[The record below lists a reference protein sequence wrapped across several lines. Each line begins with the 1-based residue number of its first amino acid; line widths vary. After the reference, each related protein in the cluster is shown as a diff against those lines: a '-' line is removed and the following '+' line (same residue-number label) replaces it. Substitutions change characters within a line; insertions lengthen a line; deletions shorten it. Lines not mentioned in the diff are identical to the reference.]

1 MKKVLFCAG
10 LLGLMASCADQDLDG
25 VAGNSGKVEGITF
38 EMAEA
43 DTRIQYD
50 KDGSTWN
57 PFWYAEQD
65 RVSIWANGVNK
76 GFPTVSSTAAYGR
89 WTALSATATYKATKS
104 EAKAAFTSV
113 DDVNMLTFIDGTK
126 DAKFFAVYPATTE
139 SMTTQTGRGT
149 TPDTLQISNLF
160 NGLESQNIES
170 AKGANPAM
178 VMIAHTTAKRANV
191 YDAVG
196 EKVALSFN
204 YVTPIL
210 KFGTSGLDATYQNAF
225 GKLREIQV
233 QNTGYQDPSGD
244 ATKDIAAP
252 ALVYGNGATLQVDTL
267 NWTSAIK
274 PATTSSSSPNNITVT
289 LNNGAGLAWSDEALA
304 PVVVAITDHSAF
316 SATKPDTLKSM
327 LVFENIDLADKGA
340 NGDQDGR
347 YLSSSLTPSSN
358 FKAITFNLSKYPWLV
373 TKNTTANTRTLFVNS
388 GNLADIFTVDAT
400 GNVKWTDTQ
409 ATSGLVAPTEIET
422 VVIKS
427 GVVIANA
434 DFTKLNKMINIK
446 HLTIED
452 LPTVPANAFKSLA
465 NLKTLRLLN
474 TTTIANANA
483 IASTA
488 ALDSIVM
495 PEYKFEDEAIN
506 AAFLKKTSLRY
517 LDMGAEV
524 MNAGFPARGLS
535 LEGFALLYEVKVKDG
550 IKVGANAFKDCALL
564 EKVNGRVDIVGSY
577 AFANCAKLTAI
588 NISSQD
594 VLSGSFSGCTLLK
607 TIKVNGGNFVP
618 TSVGSEAFK
627 NATKINVDL
636 ASATTIGASAF
647 EGATALTGIKHTG
660 ETVNVLRVAA
670 ATISENAFKNC
681 TAIDYIYFVN
691 ATSVKNGILSGV
703 TVKEIK
709 FGEKFSVATA
719 LAAGT
724 FGTITDTKLFVA
736 PGQEGVSGN
745 ILTTGTGSG
754 ARTFQFGQIIEE
766 PKY

>member
-25 VAGNSGKVEGITF
+25 VAGNSDKAEGITF
-38 EMAEA
+38 ETAEA

-50 KDGSTWN
+50 KDGNSWN

-76 GFPTVSSTAAYGR
+76 GFPTTSSATYGR
-89 WTALSATATYKATKS
+89 WNALSAKATYKATKS
-104 EAKAAFTSV
+104 EAKAAFTSI
-113 DDVNMLTFIDGTK
+113 DDTNMLTFINGSK

-139 SMTTQTGRGT
+139 NMAA
-149 TPDTLQISNLF
+149 TPADDTLRISNLF
-160 NGLESQNIES
+160 NGLETQNIKS

-178 VMIAHTTAKRANV
+178 VMIAHATAKRANA

-210 KFGTSGLDATYQNAF
+210 KFGTSGLDKTYQNAF
-225 GKLREIQV
+225 GKLKEIQV
-233 QNTGYQDPSGD
+233 SNTGYKDPSGD

-267 NWTSAIK
+267 NWKSTIK
-274 PATTSSSSPNNITVT
+274 PSATPSSSANEITVT
-289 LNNGAGLAWSDEALA
+289 LNGSAGLAWSDEALA

-327 LVFENIDLADKGA
+327 LVFENIDLADKGQ

-358 FKAITFNLSKYPWLV
+358 FKAITFDLSKYPWLV

-388 GNLADIFTVDAT
+388 GKLADIFTVDAT
-400 GNVKWTDTQ
+400 GNIKWADTQTQ
-409 ATSGLVAPTEIET
+409 ATSTPDLVAPTEIET
-422 VVIKS
+422 VVIKK

-434 DFTKLNKMINIK
+434 DFTKLNKMTNIK

-452 LPTVPANAFKSLA
+452 LPTVPANAFKDLS

-483 IASTA
+483 IASAA

-495 PEYKFEDEAIN
+495 PEYKFEGEAIN

-550 IKVGANAFKDCALL
+550 IKVGANAFKDCVLL

-618 TSVGSEAFK
+618 TSVGSYAFQ

-636 ASATTIGASAF
+636 ASATTIGANAF

-670 ATISENAFKNC
+670 ATINAEAFKGC
-681 TAIDYIYFVN
+681 TGIEYIYFVN
-691 ATSVKNGILSGV
+691 ATSVKNDILNGA

-719 LAAGT
+719 LTAGT
-724 FGTITDTKLFVA
+724 FGTIADTKLFVV

-745 ILTTGTGSG
+745 ILTTGTAGKF
-754 ARTFQFGQIIEE
+754 TFSQIIEE
-766 PKY
+766 RKR

>member
-25 VAGNSGKVEGITF
+25 VAGNSDKAEGITF
-38 EMAEA
+38 ETAEA

-50 KDGSTWN
+50 KDGNSWN

-76 GFPTVSSTAAYGR
+76 GFPTTSSVTYGR
-89 WTALSATATYKATKS
+89 WNALSAKATYKATKS

-113 DDVNMLTFIDGTK
+113 DDVNMLTFINGSK

-139 SMTTQTGRGT
+139 NMAA
-149 TPDTLQISNLF
+149 TPADDTLRISNLF
-160 NGLESQNIES
+160 NGLETQDIKS

-178 VMIAHTTAKRANV
+178 VMIAHATAKRANS

-210 KFGTSGLDATYQNAF
+210 KFGTSGLDKTYQNAF
-225 GKLREIQV
+225 GKLKEIQV
-233 QNTGYQDPSGD
+233 SNTGYKDPSGD

-267 NWTSAIK
+267 NWKSTIK
-274 PATTSSSSPNNITVT
+274 PSATPSSSANEITVT
-289 LNNGAGLAWSDEALA
+289 LNGSAGLAWSDEALA

-327 LVFENIDLADKGA
+327 LVFENIDLADKGQ

-358 FKAITFNLSKYPWLV
+358 FKAITFDLSKYPWLV

-388 GNLADIFTVDAT
+388 GKLADIFTVDAT
-400 GNVKWTDTQ
+400 GNIKWADTQTQ
-409 ATSGLVAPTEIET
+409 ATSTPDLVAPTEIET
-422 VVIKS
+422 VVIKK

-434 DFTKLNKMINIK
+434 DFTKLNKMTNIK

-452 LPTVPANAFKSLA
+452 LPTVPANAFKDLS

-483 IASTA
+483 IASAA

-495 PEYKFEDEAIN
+495 PEYKFEVDLIN
-506 AAFLKKTSLRY
+506 DAFLKNNQSTLRY
-517 LDMGAEV
+517 LDMGTEL

-535 LEGFALLYEVKVKDG
+535 LEGYDQLYEVKVKDG
-550 IKVGANAFKDCALL
+550 IQVGANAFKGCTRL
-564 EKVNGRVDIVGSY
+564 KTVNGRVDIVGTY
-577 AFANCAKLTAI
+577 AFADCSVLTAI

-594 VLSGSFSGCTLLK
+594 VLSGSFSGCTKLK

-618 TSVGSEAFK
+618 TSVGSKAFE
-627 NATKINVDL
+627 NAKAINVDL
-636 ASATTIGASAF
+636 ASATTIGANAF
-647 EGATALTGIKHTG
+647 DGATALTGIKHTG
-660 ETVNVLRVAA
+660 ETVPVLRVAA
-670 ATISENAFKNC
+670 ATINAEAFKGC
-681 TAIDYIYFVN
+681 TGIEYIYFVN
-691 ATSVKNGILSGV
+691 ATSVKNGILNGA

-719 LAAGT
+719 LTAGT
-724 FGTITDTKLFVA
+724 FGTTTNTKLFVV

-745 ILTTGTGSG
+745 VLTTGGTS
-754 ARTFQFGQIIEE
+754 ARAFSFGQIIEE